1 MELITFL
8 WPLLAMPAQDLK
20 VIQVCMASFQEQYT
34 TAWNELFGV
43 AVITALIPIVL
54 LLPLQRFYVQGLA
67 GSGLKG

>member
-20 VIQVCMASFQEQYT
+20 VIQVGMASFQEQYT